1 MTLVEKFVYMLTM
14 GEINKVNRIN
24 EEHLTKIQALR
35 AEVDY
40 YRKRAN
46 TEAQLRTVADR
57 ESLML
62 RNQLHVVNKE
72 MSELRAKAKGPD
84 YFRQLYSGPYTSRSK
99 SSRLTISEVEKM
111 SAEFEAQYPRAKVC
125 RYRDVRHSDVKCSRS
140 CCTVGMDYAELEEW
154 WAQAAAKPEPRFYV
168 KRNVG
173 VSCTQY
179 NVHDR
184 KQGGPIAF
192 FGTRRRDGMTTKECA
207 EQYASFLNSLE

>member
-84 YFRQLYSGPYTSRSK
+84 YFRQLYGGTYTSRFK
-99 SSRLTISEVEKM
+99 SSRPTPSEVKEAVRRFQ
-111 SAEFEAQYPRAKVC
+111 AEYP
-125 RYRDVRHSDVKCSRS
+125 RS
-140 CCTVGMDYAELEEW
+140 CCMVGMDYAELEER
-154 WAQAAAKPEPRFYV
+154 WAQAAAKMEPRFYV

-173 VSCTQY
+173 ASCTQY